1 MNLSFSP
8 KTLTR
13 KENER
18 EKRDKGE
25 RKVESQ
31 PRARRH
37 INRGD
42 SVEEAA
48 RRKCRGPCK
57 GKNLKKISK
66 AN

>member
-18 EKRDKGE
+18 ERAIKVRGE
-25 RKVESQ
+25 KVESQ

-37 INRGD
+37 INRRE
-42 SVEEAA
+42 SVEEAG
-48 RRKCRGPCK
+48 RKRRGPCK

-66 AN
+66 SN